1 MDSKVR
7 AYAVHCLEDLQDDQ
21 LALYMLQLCQQL
33 KFENYVD
40 SALSRFLLRRA
51 LGNKKLIGHIYFWL
65 LESEVHNKDVCRRFV
80 ILLQVYLQ
88 NCGSHRM
95 ELGHQMFVMKKL
107 EQVAQAVILGD
118 SKEARKEILRAR
130 LSEIILPDTFKLP
143 LNPHLQVCGI
153 DVSRCRVMES
163 KKKPLWLTLR
173 QTDGSDLVLMLKVGD
188 DLRQDALILQLLRVM
203 DDLWRREGLDM
214 KMQLYDCLSTGDE
227 RGLLQ
232 VVLKANTL
240 GNILIEATV
249 SISRR
254 IHMHSHV

>member
-1 MDSKVR
+1 M
-7 AYAVHCLEDLQDDQ
+7 
-21 LALYMLQLCQQL
+21 
-33 KFENYVD
+33 
-40 SALSRFLLRRA
+40 
-51 LGNKKLIGHIYFWL
+51 
-65 LESEVHNKDVCRRFV
+65 
-80 ILLQVYLQ
+80 YLQ

-118 SKEARKEILRAR
+118 SKESRKEILRAR

-163 KKKPLWLTLR
+163 KKKPLWLTLKN
-173 QTDGSDLVLMLKVGD
+173 TDGSDVVLMLKVGD

-203 DDLWRREGLDM
+203 DDLWRREGLDL

-232 VVLKANTL
+232 VVLNANTL
-240 GNILIEATV
+240 GNILIEATDKQTAGLK
-249 SISRR
+249 SGSLRR
-254 IHMHSHV
+254 KLNSAMRALSDFSVLRQWIETQVQEEKEDGEGGAEGDVEAEIEE